1 MPGEKIF
8 WAIMWIIFGA
18 TLIGCA
24 TQEPIQNCVVE
35 SNLLQHDLQQS
46 ERSFFRVMPGNELMG
61 TSLAG
66 SINEYGDVKR
76 EVYIVQIKDGHFE
89 VIDTIIPQ

>member
-1 MPGEKIF
+1 
-8 WAIMWIIFGA
+8 
-18 TLIGCA
+18 
-24 TQEPIQNCVVE
+24 
-35 SNLLQHDLQQS
+35 
-46 ERSFFRVMPGNELMG
+46 MPGNELMG